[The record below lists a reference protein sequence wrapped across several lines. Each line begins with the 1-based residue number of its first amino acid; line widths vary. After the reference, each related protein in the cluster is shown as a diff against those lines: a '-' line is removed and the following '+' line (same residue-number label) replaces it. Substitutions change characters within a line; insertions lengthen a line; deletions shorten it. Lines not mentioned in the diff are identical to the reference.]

1 MLKIDT
7 GVWWVEAEL
16 QLLLQVRLGW
26 VMAARGTLG
35 RWRDALSQNHCPHM
49 SRRYW
54 VASQC
59 QAKWHGCPKPPVPM
73 GAPGWGWGLRHSGCQ
88 AWGLSICPGICSQP
102 GPHCGQYGAFR
113 ALCSPC
119 PHQPPPLLSGL
130 SPWEK
135 GSAFPKV
142 VALPVPMHPI
152 LIFPGK
158 INSSNMSALKWRYNK
173 LLPPSGTQG
182 LQPPSH

>member
-1 MLKIDT
+1 M
-7 GVWWVEAEL
+7 EAEL

-88 AWGLSICPGICSQP
+88 GLGPEHMPWHLLPARPPLWAVWGLQSAVLTLPPPAPTPAVRPQP
-102 GPHCGQYGAFR
+102 LGERLCLSKGGGPA
-113 ALCSPC
+113 C
-119 PHQPPPLLSGL
+119 PHAPHID
-130 SPWEK
+130 
-135 GSAFPKV
+135 
-142 VALPVPMHPI
+142 LPRE
-152 LIFPGK
+152 
-158 INSSNMSALKWRYNK
+158 N
-173 LLPPSGTQG
+173 Q
-182 LQPPSH
+182 